1 MMLTGLLVFAIV
13 VLKRF
18 PETAAARWMMRMVGA
33 TLTALGR
40 VERKHVIFLALMTV
54 VLVAGTELLAL
65 AGPFDIA
72 LVLLWDISAYVDIVL
87 TTMVVATATRGM
99 TGWHA
104 LVARIASRRSPRA
117 RRQRSVRKAAPSAND
132 DERPAAFARAA

>member
-1 MMLTGLLVFAIV
+1 MLTGLLVFAIV

-18 PETAAARWMMRMVGA
+18 PETAAARWMMRMVGE

-40 VERKHVIFLALMTV
+40 VERKHLIFLALMTL

-87 TTMVVATATRGM
+87 TTVVVTTATRGSL
-99 TGWHA
+99 GGRA
-104 LVARIASRRSPRA
+104 LVARFAPRRAPRA
-117 RRQRSVRKAAPSAND
+117 RRQRSARKAAPPSND
-132 DERPAAFARAA
+132 DERPAVFARAA